1 MGQTFRVICIGA
13 TLFSSA
19 CDNLTNRGADGL
31 RLAGLRS
38 SGVDAEMSARA
49 GERLDAVLGR
59 DNSVGGLSSSFAEFT
74 SDSNAS
80 YNVEVLATLAFE
92 RNPDIRRAVEALN
105 LADVQRLNSIF
116 GYLPQVS
123 LKFGQDQLDQ
133 SVVETDN
140 VVFESGEASYE
151 VTTFALSL
159 RQPIFDLSR
168 VFDIQYAS
176 VARSKAEVEYVVAV
190 RTVGYEVFDAALA
203 AEQSQIKIASLNSRQ
218 SLLGR
223 QIARNDTLARE
234 GLVVDAQSAA
244 LRSDQSTILSD
255 IASEQSVLSSQLG
268 SLSRMT
274 GVLVEDVATFQ
285 PGSSIAG
292 TERTLQV
299 EDAVELGLSNNPEIM
314 VAALSVVESEFLR
327 RGALARDFSPVVEA
341 YAILEEEDRQASR
354 FGGGSITEDTTVGVA
369 VTIPLFNA
377 GGNGYE
383 TLNRNVQERAAALD
397 YHASRRELES
407 EIRTTHARLG
417 QLTTSISQARSAV
430 SSASSAVEAERRRVN
445 AGESVDIALAG
456 REIRLVMARN
466 RLQFQ
471 QIEYYRAWASLK
483 FLTGADLSAGDA

>member
-1 MGQTFRVICIGA
+1 LGQTFRVICIGA

-38 SGVDAEMSARA
+38 SGVDSEMSARA

-176 VARSKAEVEYVVAV
+176 VARSKAEVEY
-190 RTVGYEVFDAALA
+190 